1 MSKTIGTVLAV
12 CVTMPIWYY
21 LLYSI
26 LRLVGATELMWFLFW
41 VYMPVHLLMQV
52 LAKLAEPEKAK

>member
-41 VYMPVHLLMQV
+41 VYLPVNLLTHV
-52 LAKLAEPEKAK
+52 LSRLAEPGKAK